1 MEIEDLVLAPTRKR
15 WLIRAIKNL
24 FALLTIVTN
33 TSVLDATGFRDL
45 LLVIEKID
53 LSLCCDLGCLIA
65 KEMIQ
70 ILNVI
75 LAKFIHTGFKCTVVD
90 SCSVKTAKG

>member
-1 MEIEDLVLAPTRKR
+1 MLAPTRKG

-24 FALLTIVTN
+24 FGLLTIVTKI
-33 TSVLDATGFRDL
+33 SVLDATGFRDL

-53 LSLCCDLGCLIA
+53 LSLCCDLCCLIV

-75 LAKFIHTGFKCTVVD
+75 LANFIHTGFKCTVVD
-90 SCSVKTAKG
+90 SCCVKTAKG